1 MSIQL
6 ENLTP
11 EQVEMCDIMWSFE
24 TLEEYLNWYELLD
37 QENQQQAD
45 TLQRMIVM
53 EAVEELLDMDQC
65 QDVRR
70 YLKKFML

>member
-37 QENQQQAD
+37 EQDQQQAD

-53 EAVEELLDMDQC
+53 EAVEELLDMDQSH
-65 QDVRR
+65 DVQR

>member
-24 TLEEYLNWYELLD
+24 TLQEYLDWYELLD
-37 QENQQQAD
+37 EEDQQQAD
-45 TLQRMIVM
+45 TLQRLIVM
-53 EAVEELLDMDQC
+53 EAVEDLMGIDQYH
-65 QDVRR
+65 DVRK

>member
-24 TLEEYLNWYELLD
+24 TLEEYLDWYQLLD
-37 QENQQQAD
+37 EADQQQAD
-45 TLQRMIVM
+45 TLQRLIVM
-53 EAVEELLDMDQC
+53 EAVEDLVDIDQYH
-65 QDVRR
+65 DVRK

>member
-37 QENQQQAD
+37 EQDQQQAD
-45 TLQRMIVM
+45 TLQRMLVM

-65 QDVRR
+65 RDVRR